1 MAERGAASKADTKPK
16 TIEQAIRD
24 GDSREA
30 VYLATMKAARL
41 LDATESARDA
51 RPLYSCVMEGIER
64 LEQMHAEETPK
75 PESHSA
81 RVLRMVQ
88 EEYDQRRAAAQ
99 ERMRQEAQG

>member
-1 MAERGAASKADTKPK
+1 MAAREAASKTKPK
-16 TIEQAIRD
+16 TIEQAIRS
-24 GDSREA
+24 GDSYAA

-41 LDATESARDA
+41 LDVTESARDA

-64 LEQMHAEETPK
+64 LDQMKAESQPK

-81 RVLRMVQ
+81 AVLRMVQ

-99 ERMRQEAQG
+99 ERMKREAQG